1 MQGRIAG
8 FLMTIFMALPLAAI
22 PLMSI
27 FGIPQFGSLAAT
39 IDETG
44 FLAEDPIADT
54 SAPSW
59 SDSPAPVFGDSA
71 QDSTPV
77 NLSKNSTNTPPVQTT
92 SLGNSQDFSTPSAFG
107 TQENP
112 SGTLTWDQGIA
123 RLAQMGITDYR
134 IQPGIVPGTSH
145 FACYARPASKATV
158 LRFEAEANDPLQA
171 LLKTLKQVEPWHS
184 ARSQS
189 SNTEIF

>member
-39 IDETG
+39 VDETG
-44 FLAEDPIADT
+44 FLAEDPVADT

-59 SDSPAPVFGDSA
+59 TNSPIPVFGEAA

-77 NLSKNSTNTPPVQTT
+77 NFLNHSSNTNPVQTS
-92 SLGNSQDFSTPSAFG
+92 SLGNSQDFSTPSSFG
-107 TQENP
+107 TQEND
-112 SGTLTWDQGIA
+112 SGSLTWDQGIA

-145 FACYARPASKATV
+145 FACYARPARKATV

-171 LLKTLKQVEPWHS
+171 LLKTLKQVEPWH
-184 ARSQS
+184 ATRSQS
-189 SNTEIF
+189 NKTAIF

>member
-59 SDSPAPVFGDSA
+59 SDSPVPVFGESA

-77 NLSKNSTNTPPVQTT
+77 NFSNNSTNNSPVQTT
-92 SLGNSQDFSTPSAFG
+92 SLGNSQDFPTPSALG
-107 TQENP
+107 NQEI
-112 SGTLTWDQGIA
+112 SGTMAWDQGIA

-171 LLKTLKQVEPWHS
+171 LLKTLEQVEPWHE

-189 SNTEIF
+189 NKRVIF